1 MKSFFRFFAERHILA
16 TLITIMILMM
26 GLSTLI
32 GIKRDIYPKVDFGVI
47 IITTRYPGASPED
60 VELNVTNKIEE
71 ELKSVT
77 GIERMTSVSMEN
89 VSVIQVMIDI
99 DARDQ
104 DKIKNE
110 IREAVGRVTDF
121 PLEVTESPL
130 ITEPSSTDQPVIE
143 VGLSGNLPYK
153 RLREHARIFEKKLKN
168 ISGVSR
174 LERFGYRAREIRVE
188 VSPQAVERYQIPM
201 YEVISAVQRRNIRG
215 TTGSFE
221 SYTSEKDLVT
231 LAQFRNPREVGD
243 VIVRSTFEGPLIK
256 VKDLAVIND
265 DFEDERLL
273 SRINGESAISFL
285 VYISESADVIRICDA
300 IKELVK
306 KENESL
312 PENVKIL
319 YSNDLSRIVSNS
331 FKVVLNNGWIG
342 LVLVIILL
350 PIFLNFRTAIWVAMG
365 IPVAMLGT
373 IFLLPLFGMYLD
385 TITLTGMVLVI
396 GIIVDDAIIISENIS
411 RRRELGD
418 SPIDAATNGIHEV
431 FLPVVTTV
439 LTTVLVFVPMFFMP
453 GVFGKYVIPIP
464 LAIILALFISLAE
477 STIALPSHLLSGL
490 RKRSVD
496 ATGRQWF
503 RNLQHGYRGVVA
515 HLLKLRYVLVSVFII
530 LLVFSIWYAGH
541 YIKFILFPS
550 EQADSFFIGAE
561 LPIGTPLH
569 TTSDKLKAIE
579 ELVANLPEDE
589 LSSFTTRV
597 GSNPFINAETE
608 NYGYISVNLTSYTK
622 RTRTADEIVESLRQ
636 KTNELKGYVDIGYQ
650 IVTGGPPVGKP
661 ISLLVIGAGDKI
673 RTQLADS
680 VEAFL
685 GELAGVKDISRD
697 DKTGKDQV
705 EIKID
710 YDKLARLGLTVA
722 DVAQNVRIAY
732 DGEVVTSVRYG
743 DEDVDFR
750 VIIEEKARHRLSYLN
765 KLLIPNRQG
774 RLIPLEEIAYLK
786 SGPGKSDFR
795 HLDGERTIT
804 IEADIEQ
811 NRTTPLEVNQ
821 AVMSHFDLDRD
832 WPGLRIGL
840 GGEIFETEKSMAGLL
855 RTMIIAI
862 IGVYFLLVL
871 LFNSLTQPF
880 LVMVAI
886 PFGIIGVIFAFAFH
900 GEPFSFLAIMGI
912 IGLCGVVVND
922 SLVLV
927 SHINELKKQ
936 KRDESLRDIVAEG
949 TANRLRAIVLTTIT
963 TVAALLPLAYGLG
976 GTALFM
982 APMALALGWG
992 LVFATPL
999 TLVLIPCLYM
1009 IGHDIHGIFRRN
1021 KSQING
1027 YARRSD

>member
-1 MKSFFRFFAERHILA
+1 MKSFLRFFAERHILA
-16 TLITIMILMM
+16 TLMTIMILMM

-32 GIKRDIYPKVDFGVI
+32 GIKRDIYPKVDFGLI

-60 VELNVTNKIEE
+60 VELNVTNRIEE

-77 GIERMTSVSMEN
+77 GIERMASVSMEN

-99 DARDQ
+99 DAKDQ
-104 DKIKNE
+104 DKIKTE
-110 IREAVGRVTDF
+110 IRESVGRVTDF
-121 PLEVTESPL
+121 PQEVTESPL

-143 VGLSGNLPYK
+143 VGLSGELPYK
-153 RLREHARIFEKKLKN
+153 GLREHARIFEKKLKN

-188 VSPQAVERYQIPM
+188 VSPEAVERYQIPM

-231 LAQFRNPREVGD
+231 LAQFRNPKEVGD

-256 VKDLAVIND
+256 VKDLAVIKD

-285 VYISESADVIRICDA
+285 IYINESADVIRTCNA
-300 IKELVK
+300 IKELIK
-306 KENESL
+306 KENENL

-342 LVLVIILL
+342 LVLVMLLL
-350 PIFLNFRTAIWVAMG
+350 PIFLNFRTAFWVAMG

-385 TITLTGMVLVI
+385 TITLTGMILVI

-418 SPIDAATNGIHEV
+418 SPIDAATNGIYEV
-431 FLPVVTTV
+431 FRPVVTTV
-439 LTTVLVFVPMFFMP
+439 LTTFLVFVPMFFMP

-464 LAIILALFISLAE
+464 LAISLALFISLAE
-477 STIALPSHLLSGL
+477 STIALPAHLVSGL
-490 RKRSVD
+490 RKRSVE
-496 ATGRQWF
+496 ATGRKWF
-503 RNLQHGYRGVVA
+503 RSLQDGYRGVVA
-515 HLLKLRYVLVSVFII
+515 RLLKLRYILVSVFII
-530 LLVFSIWYAGH
+530 LLVFSIWYAGN
-541 YIKFILFPS
+541 YIKFVLFPS
-550 EQADSFFIGAE
+550 EMADSFFIGAE

-589 LSSFTTRV
+589 LSSFTTRI

-608 NYGYISVNLTSYTK
+608 NYGYISVNLTPYTE
-622 RTRTADEIVESLRQ
+622 RTRTADEIVENLRQ
-636 KTNELKGYVDIGYQ
+636 KTNELKGYADIGYQ

-661 ISLLVIGAGDKI
+661 ISLQVIGADDRL
-673 RTQLADS
+673 RTQLTDS

-685 GELAGVKDISRD
+685 GKLSGVKDISRD
-697 DKTGKDQV
+697 DKAGKDQV

-732 DGEVVTSVRYG
+732 DGEVVTRVRYG
-743 DEDVDFR
+743 DEDIDFR
-750 VIIEEKARHRLSYLN
+750 VMVEAIARRQLRYLN

-774 RLIPLEEIAYLK
+774 RLIPLQEIAYLK

-795 HLDGERTIT
+795 HLDGERTVT
-804 IEADIEQ
+804 VEADIEQ
-811 NRTTPLEVNQ
+811 NQTTPLEVNQ
-821 AVMSHFDLDRD
+821 AVMSHFNLDRN
-832 WPGLRIGL
+832 WPGLRIGS
-840 GGEIFETEKSMAGLL
+840 GGEIFETEKSMTGLF

-862 IGVYFLLVL
+862 VGIYFLLVL

-880 LVMVAI
+880 LVMIAI
-886 PFGIIGVIFAFAFH
+886 PFGIIGVIFAFAIH
-900 GEPFSFLAIMGI
+900 GEPFSFLAMMGI
-912 IGLCGVVVND
+912 IGLSGVVVND

-927 SHINELKKQ
+927 SHINELKIQKQ
-936 KRDESLRDIVAEG
+936 DENMRDIIAEG

-1009 IGHDIHGIFRRN
+1009 IGYDIHGIF
-1021 KSQING
+1021 KKDST
-1027 YARRSD
+1027 

>member
-32 GIKRDIYPKVDFGVI
+32 GIKRDIYPKVDFGMI

-99 DARDQ
+99 DAKDQ

-143 VGLSGNLPYK
+143 VGLSGDMPYES
-153 RLREHARIFEKKLKN
+153 LREHARIFEKKLKN

-188 VSPQAVERYQIPM
+188 VSPEAVERYQIPM

-256 VKDLAVIND
+256 VKDLAVIKD

-285 VYISESADVIRICDA
+285 VYISESADVIRICGT

-306 KENESL
+306 KENKSL

-350 PIFLNFRTAIWVAMG
+350 PIFLNFRTAFWVAMG
-365 IPVAMLGT
+365 IPVTMLGT

-411 RRRELGD
+411 SRRELGD

-431 FLPVVTTV
+431 FRPVVTTV
-439 LTTVLVFVPMFFMP
+439 LTTFLVFVPMFFMP

-464 LAIILALFISLAE
+464 LAISLALFISLAE
-477 STIALPSHLLSGL
+477 STIALPAHLMSGL
-490 RKRSVD
+490 RKRSVE

-503 RNLQHGYRGVVA
+503 RSLQHGYRRVVA
-515 HLLKLRYVLVSVFII
+515 HLLKLRYLLISVFII
-530 LLVFSIWYAGH
+530 LLVFSIWYAGN

-550 EQADSFFIGAE
+550 EMADSFFIGTE

-579 ELVANLPEDE
+579 ELVADLPEEE
-589 LSSFTTRV
+589 LSSFTSRI

-608 NYGYISVNLTSYTK
+608 NYGYISVNLTPYTK

-636 KTNELKGYVDIGYQ
+636 KTNELKGYADIGYQ

-661 ISLLVIGAGDKI
+661 ISLQIIGAGDKI

-855 RTMIIAI
+855 RTMIIAVVGI
-862 IGVYFLLVL
+862 YFLLVL
-871 LFNSLTQPF
+871 LFNSLIQPF

-900 GEPFSFLAIMGI
+900 GEPFSFLAMMGI

-936 KRDESLRDIVAEG
+936 KRDESMRDIIAEG

-992 LVFATPL
+992 LVFSTPL

-1009 IGHDIHGIFRRN
+1009 IGHDIHRIFSRN
-1021 KSQING
+1021 KN
-1027 YARRSD
+1027 AH